1 MEHTFTL
8 TQGDLL
14 IPCKL
19 SQPDFGGIRRIV
31 LGVHGLGGSMDD
43 AIQTAI
49 SEEMDLFYAATMR
62 FDFPAHGESPLNS
75 DFFSVENCKASLLAA
90 ARYAREQFPE
100 VEDLCIFSTGFG
112 AYVTLLSLEEL
123 LALPGRIRLVVQ
135 TPSILMH
142 ETLLAMKDLTPEM
155 LREMG
160 SVTMRSPRPLEVRYE
175 VYEQMRENIA
185 MGSYPIPMLI
195 LHSQDNAYIRM
206 PDVQR
211 FHRMNEGSKLV
222 VVPGTTHQFL
232 EAGAWDMVLDLTRD
246 WFEFEQVLLSDYI

>member
-1 MEHTFTL
+1 M
-8 TQGDLL
+8 
-14 IPCKL
+14 
-19 SQPDFGGIRRIV
+19 
-31 LGVHGLGGSMDD
+31 
-43 AIQTAI
+43 
-49 SEEMDLFYAATMR
+49 
-62 FDFPAHGESPLNS
+62 
-75 DFFSVENCKASLLAA
+75 
-90 ARYAREQFPE
+90 
-100 VEDLCIFSTGFG
+100 EDLCIFSTGFG

-222 VVPGTTHQFL
+222 VVPGTSHQFL

-246 WFEFEQVLLSDYI
+246 WFAFEQVLCCDWE